1 MQKAIGQAGKRSMQ
15 KLHIEATERSPE
27 ILFEFDK
34 NRLLI
39 RGESYPED
47 VATFYG
53 PVFAALDRYL
63 AKLGQGE
70 CRFDFELIY
79 FNSSS
84 AKIIMILLEKLDKT
98 AQDGASIDV
107 YWRYDGADDTMEEL
121 GHEFSEDVTALR
133 FHMEAQAL
141 S

>member
-1 MQKAIGQAGKRSMQ
+1 MQKAVEQTGKTSMQ
-15 KLHIEATERSPE
+15 RLHIEATERSPE
-27 ILFEFDK
+27 ILFEFEQ
-34 NRLLI
+34 NQLTI

-63 AKLGQGE
+63 VRLGQGK

-84 AKIIMILLEKLDKT
+84 AKIIMILLEKLDKA
-98 AQDGASIDV
+98 AQEGASIDV
-107 YWRYDGADDTMEEL
+107 YWRYDRADDTMEEL
-121 GHEFSEDVTALR
+121 GQEFSEDIAALR
-133 FHMEAQAL
+133 FHMQTEAL
-141 S
+141 P